1 MFWTVIVV
9 IHNCGVFGSH
19 EAADDVAAHPAKANH
34 SQLHLPSPGSTGA
47 ASILLRTVKYAT
59 MPKIKQI

>member
-1 MFWTVIVV
+1 MS
-9 IHNCGVFGSH
+9 GSH

-47 ASILLRTVKYAT
+47 AASILLRTVKYAT